1 MEPIK
6 ALLQPG
12 RIGNLVVKN
21 RIIYSSMSLRSTDRM
36 GHLTD
41 DAIESLVY
49 RAKQEYSPG
58 IIEFPGIMAYHLPY
72 SPCGLEIHL
81 GNREVAQRLAQAVKR
96 VKINDVKVIASISA
110 RGTRQGDSG
119 NANARNIG
127 PSTMRFA
134 YEEQPAHEMT
144 VDEIKI
150 RVQEFID
157 ATCRAREAGF
167 DGVLIHACSGKL
179 ISMFL
184 SPYSNHRTDT
194 YGGDLEGRCQFL
206 LEILQ
211 GIRYKVGY
219 DYPLMTW
226 LGVDDLLGKYGLT
239 LDEGVRIAKLI
250 SPYVDAI
257 KPSTGTQEH
266 IWNISVGYTFPQG
279 YMLETTNAV
288 KEAVDK
294 PVIAMARLGN
304 PQLAERAIMENKADF
319 VALGR
324 PLLVDPHWI
333 EKAAK
338 GADDIRP
345 CIGCV
350 NCMTFSSRKEI
361 QPVRVSCTMNP
372 GVLREEKFEHLQPAE
387 QKKNILVVGG
397 GLAGIEAALT
407 LDERGHN
414 VTLVE
419 KTAELGGQWRIAA
432 FAKHKNDYKMLLPYK
447 KKMLS
452 RSNIKVMTDHV
463 VDRDYLCNSKPDEVV
478 LATGAIPKVLPFDIP
493 DDAIPIVQGN
503 DVITGS
509 AEVGERVVVIGAR
522 YIGLEVAAQLSAE
535 GKDVSVVDMDEFGK
549 GANPRLIG
557 PYRDQMV
564 EHGAHMYPRCAV
576 LRVTDQGVDI
586 VHMNSLLT
594 LCADTVVLAIGTK
607 PERSLEQ
614 DLQELNIPYYPVGD
628 CRRIGDALYA
638 IRDGAEIG
646 RLL

>member
-12 RIGNLVVKN
+12 KIGDMEVKN
-21 RIIYSSMSLRSTDRM
+21 RIVYSSMSLRSTDGM
-36 GHLTD
+36 GHLTEE
-41 DAIESLVY
+41 AIESMVF

-58 IIEFPGIMAYHLPY
+58 IIEFPGIIAHHSPY

-81 GNREVAQRLAQAVKR
+81 GNREVEKRLAQAVKR
-96 VKINDVKVIASISA
+96 VKINDTKVVASITT
-110 RGTRQGDSG
+110 RGTRLSESG
-119 NANARNIG
+119 VAGARNIG

-134 YEEQPAHEMT
+134 YEEQPSHAMT
-144 VDEIKI
+144 VQEIKEKV
-150 RVQEFID
+150 REFID

-184 SPYSNHRTDT
+184 SPYSNHRTDA
-194 YGGDLEGRCQFL
+194 YGGDLNGRSQFL
-206 LEILQ
+206 IEILQ
-211 GIRYKVGY
+211 GIRSKLGY

-226 LGVDDLLGKYGLT
+226 LGVDDLLGEYGLT
-239 LDEGVRIAKLI
+239 LDEGVRIAEKI
-250 SPYVDAI
+250 APYVDAI
-257 KPSTGTQEH
+257 KPSTGTQER
-266 IWNISVGYTFPQG
+266 IWNISVGYSFSQG
-279 YMLETTNAV
+279 YMLDATQTVKKAV
-288 KEAVDK
+288 NK
-294 PVIAMARLGN
+294 PVIAMAKLGN
-304 PQLAERAIMENKADF
+304 PMLAEQVIAENKADF

-338 GADDIRP
+338 GHDDIRP

-350 NCMTFSSRKEI
+350 NCFTFSSRKEI
-361 QPVRVSCTMNP
+361 QPIRVSCTMNP
-372 GVLREEKFEHLQPAE
+372 GVLREEAFEHPKSAE
-387 QKKNILVVGG
+387 WKKNILVVGG

-419 KTAELGGQWRIAA
+419 KNVELGGQWRVAA
-432 FAKHKNDYKMLLPYK
+432 FAKHKNDYKLLLPYK
-447 KKMLS
+447 EKMLS
-452 RSNIKVMTDHV
+452 RSKVKVITNCI
-463 VDRDYLCNSKPDEVV
+463 VDQEYLRESKPDEVV

-493 DDAIPIVQGN
+493 DDAISIVQGN

-509 AEVGERVVVIGAR
+509 VEVGQRVVVIGAR
-522 YIGLEVAAQLSAE
+522 YIGLEVAAQLGAE
-535 GKDVSVVDMDEFGK
+535 GKVVSVVDMDEFGK

-564 EHGAHMYPRCAV
+564 EYGVYMYPRCAV

-594 LCADTVVLAIGTK
+594 LHADTVVLAIGTM
-607 PERSLEQ
+607 PEQSLEKA
-614 DLQELNIPYYPVGD
+614 LQELNIPYYPVGD
-628 CRRIGDALYA
+628 CRRVGDALYA